1 MPWLLAGAPSDG
13 FLLNVLK
20 QLLGYLVYL
29 EISKR
34 RYKSCICSVILG
46 QLESFRN
53 YKGLSIFVPKIP
65 MKFKVLRKWE
75 FFWFLSRQQLTF
87 SDATT
92 GIPARWR
99 LRNER
104 RNSILMVCHYP
115 DLDSASDCW
124 KFHPISSTASG
135 LWHIISMGFLL
146 SFLRRNFAGKQV
158 LASPNIG
165 YFLML

>member
-53 YKGLSIFVPKIP
+53 YKGFSIFVPKIQ

-75 FFWFLSRQQLTF
+75 FFWFLSRQQFTF

-99 LRNER
+99 LSNER
-104 RNSILMVCHYP
+104 RNSILMMCHYP

-124 KFHPISSTASG
+124 KFHPISSTAPG
-135 LWHIISMGFLL
+135 LWHIISMRFLL
-146 SFLRRNFAGKQV
+146 SFLKRNFAGNKCWRHQ
-158 LASPNIG
+158 
-165 YFLML
+165 M